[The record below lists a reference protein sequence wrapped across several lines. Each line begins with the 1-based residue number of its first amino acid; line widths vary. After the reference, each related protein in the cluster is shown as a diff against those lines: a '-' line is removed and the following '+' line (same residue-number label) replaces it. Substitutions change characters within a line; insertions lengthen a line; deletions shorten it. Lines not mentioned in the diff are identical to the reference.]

1 MVERKERAS
10 LDKDIFF
17 LGWNEDFPSGGVLTC
32 TLSLPS
38 LLAPPRHLYLLH
50 SLSSLAARVCS
61 RLFLLRSLS
70 VLAVSTYF
78 FTHSW
83 RGDTQKPLWPC
94 VWGGEVRSSLLF
106 SFTCFFSSGPS
117 LLSLEG
123 QQAALDMVRA
133 GSSWTETSRA
143 MGRWFLSD
151 SLASQLCMAPGG
163 EIPGGVLPSFPT
175 A

>member
-17 LGWNEDFPSGGVLTC
+17 LGWNEDFPSGRVLTC

-94 VWGGEVRSSLLF
+94 VGGGPFVPAFFIHLFLLF
-106 SFTCFFSSGPS
+106 WAFSPLIG
-117 LLSLEG
+117 G
-123 QQAALDMVRA
+123 TA
-133 GSSWTETSRA
+133 GSTGYGQSRK
-143 MGRWFLSD
+143 
-151 SLASQLCMAPGG
+151 
-163 EIPGGVLPSFPT
+163 
-175 A
+175 

>member
-17 LGWNEDFPSGGVLTC
+17 LGWNEDFPSGRVLTC

-78 FTHSW
+78 FTPGGVIPRSPSG
-83 RGDTQKPLWPC
+83 R
-94 VWGGEVRSSLLF
+94 VWGGPFVPAFFIHLFLLF
-106 SFTCFFSSGPS
+106 WAFSPLIG
-117 LLSLEG
+117 G
-123 QQAALDMVRA
+123 TA
-133 GSSWTETSRA
+133 GSTGYGQSRK
-143 MGRWFLSD
+143 
-151 SLASQLCMAPGG
+151 
-163 EIPGGVLPSFPT
+163 
-175 A
+175 

>member
-17 LGWNEDFPSGGVLTC
+17 LGWNEDFPSGRVLTC

-70 VLAVSTYF
+70 ALAVSTYF
-78 FTHSW
+78 FT
-83 RGDTQKPLWPC
+83 P
-94 VWGGEVRSSLLF
+94 GGVIPRSPSGRVCGGVRSSLLF